1 MSSEYIVNPLS
12 MNTAR
17 YYYSYFMEHYSQP
30 HNYKGY
36 NYTHSIP
43 SSFVYN
49 TIKDGCLWLL
59 TLIMGVGGY
68 SVYFDDD
75 TTVSKVLS
83 LGLLESAGVKDPAL
97 KYNSTLTPWV
107 GLLYEG
113 RSPLAPT
120 DNVVSGLGLPYLNGE
135 DLLPIYRADPLQ
147 AVLPEIDEKNNTI
160 VYDDNG
166 IMQLKKY
173 SLCFTESDE
182 SDEAIENSVSIN
194 KSYSTSRNRFLFSNS
209 MGNGHGIGSHSS
221 ESFEIYESPKIY
233 PIYGWGMSY
242 QTSVEN
248 AKSENKFCSL
258 PLACVND
265 NTQQMCYRYSSQ
277 GIYCLKTKFAGKDVK
292 YIGSN
297 YGKPIYNTE
306 YMTRLEATPFIEWAK
321 YHLSIEEDSVYIPLY
336 WMANYWA
343 PFLSWRDGTQTN
355 ALQVII
361 MASSILT
368 TKIIKKEDMQGKSLS
383 AITTNFLKQSFSG
396 KEKENLRYIVANT
409 MRVISL
415 LEFIKRY

>member
-1 MSSEYIVNPLS
+1 

-30 HNYKGY
+30 HNYNGY
-36 NYTHSIP
+36 IYTHSVP

-68 SVYFDDD
+68 SMYFDDD

-83 LGLLESAGVKDPAL
+83 LDMLNKAGVKDPAL

-107 GLLYEG
+107 DTLYDG

-120 DNVVSGLGLPYLNGE
+120 DNIVSGLGLPYLNGE

-147 AVLPEIDEKNNTI
+147 AILPEIDTETNTI

-166 IMQLKKY
+166 VMQLKKY
-173 SLCFTESDE
+173 SLCFFEEEILTESE
-182 SDEAIENSVSIN
+182 KNKVSSKKKKSSVKTRRNTILRKAINNKNYGKGFYGTENFDTYTSTIIN
-194 KSYSTSRNRFLFSNS
+194 
-209 MGNGHGIGSHSS
+209 
-221 ESFEIYESPKIY
+221 

-242 QTSVEN
+242 KVSTDNSKTFEKV
-248 AKSENKFCSL
+248 CSL
-258 PLACVND
+258 PLDCVND
-265 NTQQMCYRYSSQ
+265 NTQQMCYRNSSQ
-277 GIYCLKTKFAGKDVK
+277 GIYCLKTKFAGKDIK

-321 YHLSIEEDSVYIPLY
+321 YHLSIENDQAYIPLY

-355 ALQVII
+355 SIQVII
-361 MASSILT
+361 MASAILT

-383 AITTNFLKQSFSG
+383 SITSNFLKQSFNG

-409 MRVISL
+409 QRVISL